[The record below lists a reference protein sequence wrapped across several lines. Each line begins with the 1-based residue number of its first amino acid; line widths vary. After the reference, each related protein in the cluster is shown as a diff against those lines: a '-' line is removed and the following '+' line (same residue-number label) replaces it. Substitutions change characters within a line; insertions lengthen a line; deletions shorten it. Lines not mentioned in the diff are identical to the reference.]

1 MATRR
6 KTFQL
11 NNYNIDLISNYALE
25 DMDAAGAAPEHQIK
39 TRLSLEEAL
48 LRMKEHYGE
57 DTEITVS
64 TGKRLGRFNIEVRL
78 KGNAFNPLRFSE
90 SEFEEWNQ
98 MLSFADYQPDYQ
110 YTGHTNLVRWSAPVS
125 KRHPFV
131 VYGIALI
138 IGVAAGLIL
147 NEVATDTSFL
157 EALTAIFAPVE
168 EIWIRIL
175 NVLCGPVIF
184 LLLITTVIN
193 MDSITRQGDSTGR
206 FMSRVFRMSFIAAGA
221 AVIASII
228 AFPALKFMGFKNT
241 ASDFKFLLLELVP
254 MDVVSPFTSSN
265 VPQLLILG
273 VVIGSAIVAS
283 GKKYPVI
290 SAFIQETDDLSI
302 RITEGVSK
310 MAPYFMCVL
319 IIYEII
325 GHTTNALKY
334 IWMPVLVFVIVTVVL
349 MTIFTIITAR
359 IEKVNALTLVRALK
373 GPFIKTLSNGSA
385 DTVLDYT
392 LKSCRRLLGIDPGY
406 AEVGLSI
413 GLVMYM
419 PISAVGTLIFVI
431 YSASMYGVSATF
443 MWYVIAVVIAV
454 AMCIAVPPVPGVGIL
469 TYVVMFAQLGIPK
482 KALIAAMVFDVLTT
496 VLMSAANQYMM
507 QLELILSADRMAM
520 LDHEVL
526 RKLSLTKEKSY

>member
-1 MATRR
+1 
-6 KTFQL
+6 
-11 NNYNIDLISNYALE
+11 
-25 DMDAAGAAPEHQIK
+25 
-39 TRLSLEEAL
+39 
-48 LRMKEHYGE
+48 
-57 DTEITVS
+57 
-64 TGKRLGRFNIEVRL
+64 
-78 KGNAFNPLRFSE
+78 
-90 SEFEEWNQ
+90 
-98 MLSFADYQPDYQ
+98 
-110 YTGHTNLVRWSAPVS
+110 
-125 KRHPFV
+125 
-131 VYGIALI
+131 
-138 IGVAAGLIL
+138 
-147 NEVATDTSFL
+147 
-157 EALTAIFAPVE
+157 
-168 EIWIRIL
+168 
-175 NVLCGPVIF
+175 
-184 LLLITTVIN
+184 
-193 MDSITRQGDSTGR
+193 
-206 FMSRVFRMSFIAAGA
+206 
-221 AVIASII
+221 
-228 AFPALKFMGFKNT
+228 
-241 ASDFKFLLLELVP
+241 
-254 MDVVSPFTSSN
+254 